1 MSQLPRRLLAE
12 FVGTFALVF
21 IGCGSVLADSYG
33 RYGVVGV
40 GLAHALVL
48 SVMITALMNISG
60 ANFNPAVTLG
70 LLVGKKIDGP
80 TAGAY
85 MVTQL
90 VAGVVGALCVKLL
103 FPAGVVAAS
112 NLGVPT
118 LAPGLQFWQAI
129 GLEMIMTFFLVSAV
143 YGTVVAKNAPKVG
156 GFGIGLV
163 LLFDIIV
170 GGDLTGAAVNP
181 ARAFGPAL
189 VSGHWTAQAAW
200 WIGPLLGGAL
210 AGLLWTR
217 VLLADD

>member
-12 FVGTFALVF
+12 FIGTFALVF
-21 IGCGSVLADSYG
+21 IGCGSVLAESYG
-33 RYGVVGV
+33 RYGLVGV
-40 GLAHALVL
+40 ALAHALVL

-60 ANFNPAVTLG
+60 GNFNPAVTLG

-85 MVTQL
+85 MVTQMI
-90 VAGVVGALCVKLL
+90 AGIIGALCVKLL

-118 LAPGLQFWQAI
+118 LAPGLHFGQAI
-129 GLEMIMTFFLVSAV
+129 VLETILTFFLVLAV
-143 YGTVVAKNAPKVG
+143 YGTAVAKNAPRVG

-163 LLFDIIV
+163 LLFDILV
-170 GGDLTGAAVNP
+170 GGGLTGAAMNP

-189 VSGHWTAQAAW
+189 VSGSWTAQAVW

-217 VLLADD
+217 VLATDD